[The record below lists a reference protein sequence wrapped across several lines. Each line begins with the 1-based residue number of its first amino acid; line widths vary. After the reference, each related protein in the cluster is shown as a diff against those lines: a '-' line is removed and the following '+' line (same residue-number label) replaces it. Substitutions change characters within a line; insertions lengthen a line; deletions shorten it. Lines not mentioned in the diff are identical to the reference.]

1 MKSIGAVFLGFILS
15 LFVEGFSRIIISFFF
30 TIEFSFFGLSSIPD
44 TSWVIVVYLVSI
56 ISSWLGCMMTMT
68 VAGFS
73 PRYHLLAF
81 LALTLLWSAFEIASS
96 LTMVPY
102 WYLFTFP
109 FTSIVGIVLA
119 DYTYKL
125 NQNAIHNP

>member
-1 MKSIGAVFLGFILS
+1 MKSIGAVLLGFILS

-30 TIEFSFFGLSSIPD
+30 TIEFSFFGLSSVPS
-44 TSWVIVVYLVSI
+44 TSWVIVVYVVSI

-68 VAGFS
+68 VAGFA

-81 LALTLLWSAFEIASS
+81 LTLTLLWSVFEITSS
-96 LTMVPY
+96 ITMIPY

-109 FTSIVGIVLA
+109 FTSIAGILLA

-125 NQNAIHNP
+125 NQNAILNT